1 MLPCNTSATY
11 NSRSHA
17 TSSSSLSVVK
27 MLVRPRFT
35 PRLVVLG
42 AALAAATATGCDR
55 AGDAADAVS
64 LAAADPQRAAAQQH
78 WDAARKLAA
87 EGDYQSAVTQ
97 YTVAL
102 DAMRAQPQTL
112 DLLKPDADVLF
123 QRGVAYLEL
132 NFPDTAA
139 ADFTEV
145 LRMRPDDGAA
155 FVKRGEA
162 HARMHDYYNAAR
174 DCTDG
179 IRYGGPPADAHRFRG
194 EAYLARRQFDRA
206 VADLERA
213 VELDSARSEE
223 LRPMLAVAYR
233 AWGQELAAAGADVE
247 AAAKIARADEIAPPS
262 ETTATPAE
270 DLFGDPTERTASK
283 PVLDD
288 ARERYE
294 QGVQCY
300 SEGRYDDALTWLTE
314 AIDLRSTYVEA
325 YIARAKTLMVKGFS
339 DTAVIDLN
347 QALRYGG
354 QAVEPLWL
362 KAQAFMQLENPHR
375 AVLAA
380 TDALHLDPTI
390 ADCYAVRGKAY
401 AALENWERAVV
412 DLEEAVRRDASLAAD
427 LSPHLDQARRLRD
440 GSVARNV
447 EVDPEIHDPDPTVN
461 RPSA

>member
-1 MLPCNTSATY
+1 MLPGNKSATY
-11 NSRSHA
+11 NSRSRA
-17 TSSSSLSVVK
+17 ASSSSLSVVK
-27 MLVRPRFT
+27 MFVRPRFT
-35 PRLVVLG
+35 PRLALLC
-42 AALAAATATGCDR
+42 AALAAAAATGCDR
-55 AGDAADAVS
+55 ADDAADAAVS
-64 LAAADPQRAAAQQH
+64 LVSADRGAAQQH
-78 WDAARKLAA
+78 LDDARRLAA

-97 YTVAL
+97 YTAAL
-102 DAMRAQPQTL
+102 DKMRAQPQNL

-123 QRGVAYLEL
+123 QRGAAYLEL

-145 LRMRPDDGAA
+145 LRIRPDDGAA

-162 HARMHDYYNAAR
+162 NVRLHDYYNAAR

-179 IRYGGPPADAHRFRG
+179 IRHGGPAADAHRFRG
-194 EAYLARRQFDRA
+194 EAYLARRHFDRA
-206 VADLERA
+206 VVDFELA
-213 VELDSARSEE
+213 VELDSARADE
-223 LRPMLAVAYR
+223 LRPMLAAAYR
-233 AWGQELAAAGADVE
+233 GWGQELAAAGADVE
-247 AAAKIARADEIAPPS
+247 AAAKIARADELAPP
-262 ETTATPAE
+262 ADAGAVPAE
-270 DLFGDPTERTASK
+270 DLFAGPGERTAAK

-300 SEGRYDDALTWLTE
+300 KDGRYDEALTWLTE
-314 AIDLRSTYVEA
+314 AIDLRSDYTEA
-325 YIARAKTLMVKGFS
+325 YIARAKTLMIKGFS
-339 DTAVIDLN
+339 DTAVMDLD

-354 QAVEPLWL
+354 EAVEPLWL

-401 AALENWERAVV
+401 VALENWERAVL
-412 DLEEAVRRDASLAAD
+412 DLEEAVRREAALAAD
-427 LSPHLDQARRLRD
+427 LSPYLERARRLR
-440 GSVARNV
+440 SATTARQV
-447 EVDPEIHDPDPTVN
+447 EAEPEAAGPDPTVN